1 MKGGT
6 RWLETWTFLD
16 EKLWSHSWEN
26 LSSPRGSTLPLQKL
40 ESLEDKG

>member
-6 RWLETWTFLD
+6 RWLETWTFLE
-16 EKLWSHSWEN
+16 EKLWSWEN
-26 LSSPRGSTLPLQKL
+26 LSTPRGSTLPLQKL